1 MLPTTSSHNPR
12 LGVCVRGVHTRVF
25 MSICTQ
31 SNVCTVHVG
40 NTPKE
45 EGLSRAT
52 VFTDGHVY
60 LTGPRGECMYKNV
73 FLYQKTAFLL
83 STQMLH
89 PLFAWRQEQI
99 PHKGG

>member
-1 MLPTTSSHNPR
+1 MLPTTSSHHPR

-52 VFTDGHVY
+52 VFTDGHMY
-60 LTGPRGECMYKNV
+60 LTGP
-73 FLYQKTAFLL
+73 L
-83 STQMLH
+83 
-89 PLFAWRQEQI
+89 W
-99 PHKGG
+99 